1 MSTPTL
7 YTDQVPVAHACNPSY
22 LGVRDQEDGDLK
34 STLGKEFT
42 RPYLEKNITK
52 KGWWSGSR
60 YKLSQVSVLQKK

>member
-52 KGWWSGSR
+52 KG
-60 YKLSQVSVLQKK
+60 